1 MTDVT
6 NRLRKL
12 ELLSVTRKAQL
23 SSDKPM
29 NRQQRRLYARI
40 KRRPQQTRGAAHQEK
55 AKT

>member
-12 ELLSVTRKAQL
+12 ELLSVIRKAQL
-23 SSDKPM
+23 SSNEPM
-29 NRQQRRLYARI
+29 NRLQRRLYSKI
-40 KRRPQQTRGAAHQEK
+40 LRRQQQARGAAHQEK